1 MRVKE
6 VSNSA
11 GQDKMKREEG
21 RREGGASNET
31 EQYRIAAR
39 VWEEGK
45 A

>member
-21 RREGGASNET
+21 EK
-31 EQYRIAAR
+31 
-39 VWEEGK
+39 EEHGMK
-45 A
+45 RNSI